1 MQIEI
6 YYAKRNKLILR
17 LSVDAAASSLS
28 AAAASRGGSF
38 NSNSEWKITSI
49 HHTHMSG
56 LPDDVKKH
64 TGLINFLILINL
76 KIYYYCKSLL
86 YACMQHNFFFLNL
99 FLAQSSMPIFM
110 SPNNH
115 VLKHSCLLC
124 LLLHLLLLAMN
135 KISFKVGSKIHKT
148 VAYKYKKAS
157 DKVSLYYVLSIHP
170 FTLDASC
177 YPKRVLEKFPRLAPL
192 NICEWKMNFKKR
204 IKGKLIKKIEM
215 WDLEM

>member
-1 MQIEI
+1 MKN
-6 YYAKRNKLILR
+6 YLNPSYAH
-17 LSVDAAASSLS
+17 
-28 AAAASRGGSF
+28 
-38 NSNSEWKITSI
+38 EWIARWFKN
-49 HHTHMSG
+49 
-56 LPDDVKKH
+56 

-99 FLAQSSMPIFM
+99 FLAQCSMPIFM

-115 VLKHSCLLC
+115 VLKNSCLLC
-124 LLLHLLLLAMN
+124 LLLHPLLAMN

-177 YPKRVLEKFPRLAPL
+177 YPKRLLEKFPRLAPL

-204 IKGKLIKKIEM
+204 IKGKLIKKNWNVRFRDVDMMTTE
-215 WDLEM
+215 WWWL

>member
-1 MQIEI
+1 MKN
-6 YYAKRNKLILR
+6 YLNPSYAH
-17 LSVDAAASSLS
+17 
-28 AAAASRGGSF
+28 
-38 NSNSEWKITSI
+38 EWIARWFKN
-49 HHTHMSG
+49 
-56 LPDDVKKH
+56 

-76 KIYYYCKSLL
+76 KIYYYYCKSLL

-177 YPKRVLEKFPRLAPL
+177 YPKRLLEKFPRLAPL